1 MLTVHVFHLVSL
13 LFIAIINPYTPLFE
27 IRIFKLFLY
36 VYFLWF
42 SYSYSW
48 VVLAIWEEGISV
60 GVLYLCFAIYHA
72 WGELF
77 VVQYQSLVSKFTCTS
92 KIMVIVEENVYSHHT
107 SSYVHIFLQNVRKKW
122 HYQCMFVTWFYS
134 TLRWC
139 WSNKVKPYNYIV
151 HTNDTITKTHV

>member
-48 VVLAIWEEGISV
+48 VVLAKQT
-60 GVLYLCFAIYHA
+60 AIYEKAFLVVWHLYSFMIYRA
-72 WGELF
+72 SQELS
-77 VVQYQSLVSKFTCTS
+77 VVIYRSLVNKCTCTS
-92 KIMVIVEENVYSHHT
+92 QIIVIVEENIQLSHFFLPQV
-107 SSYVHIFLQNVRKKW
+107 SFYKNVH
-122 HYQCMFVTWFYS
+122 
-134 TLRWC
+134 
-139 WSNKVKPYNYIV
+139 
-151 HTNDTITKTHV
+151 